1 VTLEIDRAIVLNYK
15 ILEIYEIWHWENEST
30 YDPITKTGG
39 FFFLTIF
46 FLLKTFQLL
55 WFQGLFT
62 SYLNSALK
70 RKTEASGYP
79 LGCETEEE
87 KDAFIKDYYENEG
100 ILLDKE
106 KIVKNSAQRLINK
119 LWANCLWGYLA
130 LNTNRTQFRIINS
143 PAEWQLLLQND
154 RYEITNVFFAET
166 NQIQVSFKEQDEYHV
181 GNNKTN
187 VVLASFVTAQA
198 RIHLF
203 NEIEKIGRNVL
214 YMDT

>member
-1 VTLEIDRAIVLNYK
+1 LYNF
-15 ILEIYEIWHWENEST
+15 
-30 YDPITKTGG
+30 P
-39 FFFLTIF
+39 
-46 FLLKTFQLL
+46 
-55 WFQGLFT
+55 GLFT
-62 SYLNSALK
+62 SYLNAALK

-79 LGCETEEE
+79 LNCDTEEK
-87 KDAFIKDYYENEG
+87 KDAYIKDYYENEG
-100 ILLDKE
+100 IQLDKD
-106 KIVKNSAQRLINK
+106 KIVKNSAQRLISK

-154 RYEITNVFFAET
+154 RYEITNVFFAD
-166 NQIQVSFKEQDEYHV
+166 NNRIQVSFKEQDEYHI

-198 RIHLF
+198 RLHLF